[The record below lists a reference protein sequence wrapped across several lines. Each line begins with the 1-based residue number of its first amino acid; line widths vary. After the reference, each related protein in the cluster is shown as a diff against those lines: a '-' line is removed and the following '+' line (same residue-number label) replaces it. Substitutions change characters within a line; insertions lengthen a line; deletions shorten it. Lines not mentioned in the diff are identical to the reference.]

1 MKFDKRH
8 KIDRA
13 AARKDS
19 RYMINA
25 AMFERD
31 ENGARLIATNGQD
44 MAVVPVTDADAD
56 APGLVSTDAIKAACR
71 SRTNASPDATIMLPD
86 EKGNALVLEKN
97 SLSHHPRP
105 DSEVNFPDYKAVIPK
120 PDDGLEI
127 TLGAAQLLDLI
138 EALGV
143 KGADMDGITLKVTA
157 TRGKKNQITGID
169 SSKPILVEP
178 IAGGNDA
185 FGVIMPISG
194 A

>member
-13 AARKDS
+13 AARDDT

-31 ENGARLIATNGQD
+31 ENGARLITTNGRIL
-44 MAVVPVTDADAD
+44 AVVPVTDADGD
-56 APGLVSTDAIKAACR
+56 APGLVSTDTIKAACR
-71 SRTNASPDATIMLPD
+71 NRTNASPDATIMLPD
-86 EKGNALVLEKN
+86 EKRALALTRAGTVEG
-97 SLSHHPRP
+97 PRP
-105 DSEVNFPDYKAVIPK
+105 ERANFPDYKAVVPK

-127 TLGAAQLLDLI
+127 TLGAEQLLSLI
-138 EALGV
+138 DALGV
-143 KGADMDGITLKVTA
+143 RGADMDGITLKVTA
-157 TRGKKNQITGID
+157 TRDEGGVITGID
-169 SSKPILVEP
+169 DSLSILVEP

-194 A
+194 T